1 MTVTKRRRNTG
12 GGRKKKGVTPEASN
26 FEVAAKPNTDPSDR
40 KLIEGK
46 KWS

>member
-12 GGRKKKGVTPEASN
+12 GGRKKKGVAPAASS
-26 FEVAAKPNTDPSDR
+26 FEVAAKPDIDPTDQ

>member
-12 GGRKKKGVTPEASN
+12 GGRKKKGVTAATLN
-26 FEVAAKPNTDPSDR
+26 FEVAAKRDTDPTDR

>member
-1 MTVTKRRRNTG
+1 MTNRRRNTG
-12 GGRKKKGVTPEASN
+12 GGRKKKGVTPAASN
-26 FEVAAKPNTDPSDR
+26 FEVTAKPHTDPTDQ